1 VTDCDVPSCRDF
13 SVANSGPS
21 HLMYFAGGMSQLS
34 YLLYCSEWQKHDL
47 VELLSSA
54 ACAVVECQA
63 ETGYSVVGVDS
74 QWVGMRLMQFYMGR
88 RRWSRLWM

>member
-1 VTDCDVPSCRDF
+1 MYCNVPSCRDF

-21 HLMYFAGGMSQLS
+21 HLMYLVGGTSQLS
-34 YLLYCSEWQKHDL
+34 YLLYQSEWQKQDL

-54 ACAVVECQA
+54 ACAVVKCQA
-63 ETGYSVVGVDS
+63 ETGYSVVGIDS

-88 RRWSRLWM
+88 RQWSQL